1 MVNKE
6 PKGPIYDNYEDI
18 MHRHY
23 KENYDSG
30 RYPFER
36 YEIAY
41 TYGFGLVEP
50 GAYRDRDWLEI
61 EDDVRAEWEEKE
73 AGPWEDFKGAIKHAW
88 ETAKDAVSD

>member
-1 MVNKE
+1 VKKE

-23 KENYDSG
+23 EENYDPG

-41 TYGFGLVEP
+41 TYGFDLMGDE
-50 GAYRDRDWLEI
+50 AYKDRDWLEI
-61 EDDVRAEWEEKE
+61 EDEVRKGWQEKE

-88 ETAKDAVSD
+88 ETARAAMSS